1 MKKLFLSSL
10 LMVLIATPVILTPP
24 AAIAA
29 SCREDCRSYCCTD
42 SKCTDKKQ
50 AECLS
55 DCLRDCDN
63 AGTRSTQ
70 KPTTT
75 APK

>member
-1 MKKLFLSSL
+1 MKQFFISSL
-10 LMVLIATPVILTPP
+10 LMALIAVPVILTPP
-24 AAIAA
+24 SAIAA
-29 SCREDCRSYCCTD
+29 SCREDCRSDCCTD

-50 AECLS
+50 AQCLS
-55 DCLRDCDN
+55 DCLRGCDN
-63 AGTRSTQ
+63 PDPRSTQ